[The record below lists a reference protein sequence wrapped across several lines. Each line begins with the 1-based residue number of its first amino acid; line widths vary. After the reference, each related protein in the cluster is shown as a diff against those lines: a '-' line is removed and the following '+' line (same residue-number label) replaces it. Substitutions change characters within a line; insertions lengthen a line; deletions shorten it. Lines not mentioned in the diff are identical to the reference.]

1 MDCVTHSVCVCV
13 SPISPTFRPKNLLN
27 HLERMLDLV
36 YYILLA
42 KGQCPKS
49 TFVSFAHFNKVTFIP
64 VNFHQ
69 LVSFCLRVEDVHML
83 HKDVVVK
90 TLS

>member
-1 MDCVTHSVCVCV
+1 MHYFHSANLTDGP
-13 SPISPTFRPKNLLN
+13 SLITFPLKDLLN
-27 HLERMLDLV
+27 HSGRMLDLI

-69 LVSFCLRVEDVHML
+69 LVSFCLRMEDVQML
-83 HKDVVVK
+83 HKDVV
-90 TLS
+90 LW